1 MARLLAEGEALV
13 QVGVMGLR
21 APDGSFTENVKLYKI
36 VSSGEV
42 NPKTGMTKGEEA
54 VCEDIGAIFAA
65 KMKQYIDG
73 GGLMPQPITKGA

>member
-1 MARLLAEGEALV
+1 MARLLAAGEALV
-13 QVGVMGLR
+13 EVGVMGLR

-36 VSSGEV
+36 VSSGDV
-42 NPKTGMTKGEEA
+42 NPKTRMTAEEEGL
-54 VCEDIGAIFAA
+54 CEDIGAIFAA